1 MYLNERIWDKNNLSN
16 MNFNVWYETG
26 MPMYPNHNTD

>member
-16 MNFNVWYETG
+16 MNFNVWHETD
-26 MPMYPNHNTD
+26 MPIYLNYNTD

>member
-16 MNFNVWYETG
+16 MNFNDLYETG
-26 MPMYPNHNTD
+26 MHMYLNYNTD